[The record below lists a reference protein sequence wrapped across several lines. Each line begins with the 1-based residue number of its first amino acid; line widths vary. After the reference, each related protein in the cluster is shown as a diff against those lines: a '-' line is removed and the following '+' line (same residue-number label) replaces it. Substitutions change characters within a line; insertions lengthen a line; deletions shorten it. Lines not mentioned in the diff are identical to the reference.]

1 MVCFLH
7 VSPSKRCKGFYFPPH
22 RPYNLESINIIIF
35 SKESQIVMTSG
46 RSERKLIGWKAKVS
60 LRKYVMGDNE
70 GKKPRDKKTWEEFR
84 RKFRKFKLKTEI

>member
-1 MVCFLH
+1 M
-7 VSPSKRCKGFYFPPH
+7 
-22 RPYNLESINIIIF
+22 
-35 SKESQIVMTSG
+35 MTSG